1 MVSVNGC
8 SDIDKFI
15 LLFDLINM
23 GKTSKKETSPCF
35 FILTRKMRAA
45 DMQVRRSNQLLVLHQ
60 KFLTLLWQLILI
72 NSFCKSEFN
81 PAVFIEPLD

>member
-23 GKTSKKETSPCF
+23 GKTSEKETSLCF

-45 DMQVRRSNQLLVLHQ
+45 DTQVRRSNQLLVLHQ
-60 KFLTLLWQLILI
+60 KFLTLLGLLIL
-72 NSFCKSEFN
+72 
-81 PAVFIEPLD
+81 